1 MNNAG
6 FLKMSKKR
14 YNKKRYHVVVK
25 NDNTISFTYVID
37 TLIDVCSHN
46 YYQAGQCASII
57 HNTGECSVFTATQ
70 TECEQVKEDLIKHGL
85 TVELKIL

>member
-1 MNNAG
+1 
-6 FLKMSKKR
+6 MSKKR

-25 NDNTISFTYVID
+25 NDDNTSFTYVID

-57 HNTGECSVFTATQ
+57 HNTGECSVYTGKQ
-70 TECEQVKEDLIKHGL
+70 QECEQVTDELIKFGL
-85 TVELKIL
+85 RAELKIL